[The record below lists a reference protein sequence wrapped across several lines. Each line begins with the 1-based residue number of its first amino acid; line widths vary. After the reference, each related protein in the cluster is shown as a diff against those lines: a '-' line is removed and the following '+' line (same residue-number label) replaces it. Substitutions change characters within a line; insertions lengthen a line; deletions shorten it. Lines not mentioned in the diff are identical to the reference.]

1 MKLRALFQTKLHLV
15 QLPLL
20 ILFRKLAELHQAELT
35 TPFKYGRYVLNLQN
49 WKANDKGKL
58 ETRTHNHIIHQKQ
71 KLIFCLKVR
80 DIQNN
85 SQS

>member
-1 MKLRALFQTKLHLV
+1 MEKHTKGVIPNGDLILKLRALFQTKLHLV

-49 WKANDKGKL
+49 
-58 ETRTHNHIIHQKQ
+58 
-71 KLIFCLKVR
+71 
-80 DIQNN
+80 
-85 SQS
+85 